1 MKQEPRIGIVG
12 VGRTIMTELSIKKKD
27 KEKDKDDSF
36 SESIEVYPYRNP
48 YHAILPS
55 LTERQ
60 FVCKGKHQYQ
70 SKDVVLENNVK
81 VREWVCECGRKT
93 TD

>member
-12 VGRTIMTELSIKKKD
+12 VGRPIMTELSI

-48 YHAILPS
+48 YHNLAMLPS
-55 LTERQ
+55 LKGKQ
-60 FVCKGKHQYQ
+60 FVCKGKHQYHA
-70 SKDVVLENNVK
+70 KDVVENTVTI
-81 VREWVCECGRKT
+81 REWVCECGRKT